1 MWFIWVCT
9 NCNLTEK
16 PQCSTWFPGLWASRI
31 NTTQPFIAVQSRTFS
46 SRHRP
51 VHCFPRPT
59 PTSLTATL
67 WSIWLLWLPVN
78 IIYRRATGSCHN
90 TCWLV
95 FKDVD
100 NLFVDELCHFAMCT
114 DIFKDYEPENIINGL
129 FLYKFINNNGMQDTF
144 SKCSDRA
151 KNVLSFDGN

>member
-1 MWFIWVCT
+1 
-9 NCNLTEK
+9 
-16 PQCSTWFPGLWASRI
+16 
-31 NTTQPFIAVQSRTFS
+31 
-46 SRHRP
+46 
-51 VHCFPRPT
+51 
-59 PTSLTATL
+59 
-67 WSIWLLWLPVN
+67 
-78 IIYRRATGSCHN
+78 
-90 TCWLV
+90 LV